1 MNDIEYI
8 AKQAFDS
15 LLERLEKMSATEA
28 ERYDVMFALFNRVMS
43 ELLPEGVCLAD
54 KQENAS

>member
-28 ERYDVMFALFNRVMS
+28 ERLRAMKALVGCVLS
-43 ELLPEGVCLAD
+43 HLLADELILAD